1 MLEVIITA
9 VVTLVGTLVPG
20 GIIFHR
26 QNKRIKEAEAKK
38 QEIENSELVI
48 HQWKERVE
56 DIKRAKELV
65 DTNYNALIKKYE
77 ELQDKYEDKQK
88 ENQRLEL
95 MNQELCWWKCI
106 VRGCSN
112 RKPPRD
118 IDELEAKEADEH
130 ND

>member
-9 VVTLVGTLVPG
+9 VITLVGTLVPG

-48 HQWKERVE
+48 HQWRERVE
-56 DIKRAKELV
+56 DIKQAKEMV
-65 DTNYNALIKKYE
+65 DNNYNRLIGEHRNLQAKYE
-77 ELQDKYEDKQK
+77 SLQK
-88 ENQRLEL
+88 ENQKLEL
-95 MNQELCWWKCI
+95 MNQELCWWKCV
-106 VRGCSN
+106 VRGCPN

-118 IDELEAKEADEH
+118 IDELESKEADEH